1 MNSERP
7 WYKMKRYIIPLGLAA
22 TGILT
27 SAFSEPTPQPIKS
40 NSVVQSVQQKNIPLR
55 SINDESPAVE
65 KSVPSPYQ
73 TTELS
78 NNNYYTNT
86 RGNTVHSPAYAPSQ
100 PSGASARCRDG
111 TYSFSQSSRGTCS
124 HHGGVDDW
132 Y

>member
-22 TGILT
+22 TSILT
-27 SAFSEPTPQPIKS
+27 SAFSEPAPQPIKS
-40 NSVVQSVQQKNIPLR
+40 NTVVQSVQQKNIPIR
-55 SINDESPAVE
+55 STNYESPPVQ

-73 TTELS
+73 TSELS

-86 RGNTVHSPAYAPSQ
+86 RGNTVHSPAFAPSQ

-124 HHGGVDDW
+124 HHGGVDEW
-132 Y
+132 L

>member
-1 MNSERP
+1 MNTERP

-22 TGILT
+22 AGILT
-27 SAFSEPTPQPIKS
+27 SAFSEPTPQSVKF
-40 NSVVQSVQQKNIPLR
+40 NTVVQSAQQSNIPTR
-55 SINDESPAVE
+55 STEYESPAVQ

-86 RGNTVHSPAYAPSQ
+86 QGNKVHSPAYAPSQ
-100 PSGASARCRDG
+100 PAGASARCRDG

-124 HHGGVDDW
+124 HHGGVDEW
-132 Y
+132 L